1 MASYATLDNVDAILK
16 EYTEGTARE
25 ELITVQAPALGIFRK
40 DTSFAGRSMPLPFEY
55 APIAGVSPLFS
66 AAQASKNDAYEEA
79 WDIVTDD
86 MFVLWSLDHKAMH
99 MTRTDKGA
107 FINLVEARAKSA
119 MLAFKKV
126 MAHAAY
132 GNGGGML
139 AEIEANDAAGEL
151 TLIPNGSMRIFDRG
165 MYMQPSLT
173 DGTGVGAVI
182 NDIQQIATVNRNFRT
197 ITAVSGDFPIANY
210 AVGSFVFL
218 RGGFG
223 RYVSGISAWVT
234 DEVPTAT
241 EHFGVNRLLDSRLYG
256 VIFEPNIAEDLNAEE
271 GLITLGERV
280 HEMGGEPDLI
290 LCHPAFKTS
299 LLKILNTK
307 TDYDRGTVPAS
318 GESEA
323 KISYKSIV
331 LALDSG
337 DCDLVTDY
345 NCPRNRVYLLQK
357 DTWVWISAGEMPM
370 RLKYGDDDK
379 NYARHGTENAME
391 ARLGA
396 YMQLACT
403 FPGANGVMLVPDEWL
418 ASLPEAA

>member
-1 MASYATLDNVDAILK
+1 MPSYATLDNVDAILK
-16 EYTEGTARE
+16 EFIDGQGRE
-25 ELITVQAPALGIFRK
+25 ELVTVNAPTMGLFRK
-40 DTSFAGRSMPLPFEY
+40 NTNFSGRSMPLPFEY
-55 APIAGVSPLFS
+55 APIAGVSPHFPS
-66 AAQASKNDAYEEA
+66 AQASKADASEEA

-86 MFVLWSLDHKAMH
+86 MFALWSIEHKAMY
-99 MTRTDKGA
+99 MTRSDKGA
-107 FINLVEARAKSA
+107 FIELVSARAKSA

-126 MAHAAY
+126 TAHAAY

-139 AEIEANDAAGEL
+139 AEIEANDGAGVL
-151 TLIPNGSMRIFDRG
+151 TLIPNGSMRVFDRM
-165 MYMQPSLT
+165 MYIQPATT
-173 DGTGVGAVI
+173 DGMSGAVI
-182 NDIQQIATVNRNFRT
+182 NDIQQIDRVNRNVRQ
-197 ITAVSGDFPIANY
+197 ITAVSGNFPIANF
-210 AVGSFVFL
+210 AVGNFVFI

-223 RYVSGISAWVT
+223 RYISGFDAWL
-234 DEVPTAT
+234 PTSTPSSTA
-241 EHFGVNRLLDSRLYG
+241 HFGVDRTLDDRLYG
-256 VIFEPNIAEDLNAEE
+256 RFYEPDTSEDVNAEE
-271 GLITLGERV
+271 ALITLGERV
-280 HEMGGEPDLI
+280 HEMGGEPDLV
-290 LCHPAFKTS
+290 LCHPAFKTA
-299 LLKILNTK
+299 LLKILNSK
-307 TDYDRGTVPAS
+307 TDYDRSTVPAA

-337 DCDLVTDY
+337 DVDLITDY

-403 FPGANGVMLVPDEWL
+403 FPGANGVMTVPDEWL
-418 ASLPEAA
+418 SSLPEAA